1 MVEMMLTLKE
11 SIKNSK
17 TKKKKKRFFL
27 SISISKWYF
36 CMTYTI
42 LTLLQS

>member
-17 TKKKKKRFFL
+17 TKKKKRFFL

-36 CMTYTI
+36 CMTHTI